1 MVITGVTSGARA
13 NMDLSLL
20 QSRPLH
26 LMGSGGRSQRTFVD
40 MMKVVHHGAL
50 HGIVGKVYPLEGVAE
65 AHQAMEDRD
74 FFGKLVIES

>member
-1 MVITGVTSGARA
+1 
-13 NMDLSLL
+13 MDLSLL
-20 QSRPLH
+20 QGRPLH

-50 HGIVGKVYPLEGVAE
+50 HGIVGKVFPLEEVAE
-65 AHQAMEDRD
+65 AHRTMESRD